1 MILSR
6 SPDAVFGLSVVAC
19 FVTFLVFASA
29 VWSSVRRCR
38 SSLAPADRWHRL
50 PDGST
55 IRPRDGAYTGPVGT
69 IIREGGGAVYAPA
82 RVGQPTTDMRQDAYA
97 MSGRYGA
104 YDPPPMAGGHS
115 RGFFGPLGVAQAQQ
129 ATRANM
135 RVQSVRTVDTD
146 ASEQTKVGD
155 DELKFKTDQVCHRP
169 ASLSEGA
176 T

>member
-38 SSLAPADRWHRL
+38 SSLVPADRWHRL

-97 MSGRYGA
+97 MSGR
-104 YDPPPMAGGHS
+104 AGGHS
-115 RGFFGPLGVAQAQQ
+115 RGFFGPLDVAQAQQ